1 MRNYIRILRNLIHQ
15 QKNQTKG
22 GKYMSEITITS
33 ANFESEVLQSDM
45 PVLVDFW
52 ASWCGPCKMLAPTI
66 SEIASEYEGKVKVG
80 KVNIDDDT
88 AIAIKYG
95 IVSIPTVVLFKN
107 GEVADKSVGFVPKA
121 EIEAMLK

>member
-1 MRNYIRILRNLIHQ
+1 
-15 QKNQTKG
+15 
-22 GKYMSEITITS
+22 MSEITITS

-52 ASWCGPCKMLAPTI
+52 ANWCGPCKMLAPTI
-66 SEIASEYEGKVKVG
+66 AEIAKEYEGKVKVG
-80 KVNIDDDT
+80 KLNIDDDT
-88 AIAIKYG
+88 SIAIKYG
-95 IVSIPTVVLFKN
+95 IASIPTVVLFKN